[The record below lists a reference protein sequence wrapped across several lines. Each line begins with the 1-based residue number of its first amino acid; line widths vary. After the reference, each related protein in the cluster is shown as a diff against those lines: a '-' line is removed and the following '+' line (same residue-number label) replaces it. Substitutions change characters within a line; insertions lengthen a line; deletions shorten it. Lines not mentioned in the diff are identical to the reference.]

1 MGVILV
7 FEPACDAHWMKD
19 VVQFPNAISQ
29 MKNSTNATLITRP
42 NHKQKELEKHIHIQY
57 LGGAIQENFLN
68 FEYSDFSKIITNN
81 GWYLNACRKAA
92 NLGDTLMLYPWYG
105 DPFKGAKIFK
115 IQRWLRWKKA
125 FVILKTDGL
134 LSEKSKQ
141 KARLREKIKDY
152 FKYIFFDKIVCENYE
167 VFVWTFHLTD
177 HLFLR
182 LRKLFSI

>member
-115 IQRWLRWKKA
+115 FSTNDQNSLPG
-125 FVILKTDGL
+125 TL
-134 LSEKSKQ
+134 LIGQGFLLISEKSISQ
-141 KARLREKIKDY
+141 TITFGLYLFQSFCSKI
-152 FKYIFFDKIVCENYE
+152 FI
-167 VFVWTFHLTD
+167 
-177 HLFLR
+177 
-182 LRKLFSI
+182 S